1 MEALWE
7 ALAFLVQAITIGG
20 ITGVVLAIV
29 GIVPV
34 EIHRNIEL
42 HVSNKDDAT
51 KILKSWGLAL
61 GTEPEEEEY

>member
-20 ITGVVLAIV
+20 IAGVVLAII

-42 HVSNKDDAT
+42 HVNNKEEGAR
-51 KILKSWGLAL
+51 ILKSWGLYFDA
-61 GTEPEEEEY
+61 EPEEDE

>member
-1 MEALWE
+1 M
-7 ALAFLVQAITIGG
+7 
-20 ITGVVLAIV
+20 
-29 GIVPV
+29 VPV

-61 GTEPEEEEY
+61 GTEPEDDEY

>member
-20 ITGVVLAIV
+20 IAGVVLAII

-42 HVSNKDDAT
+42 HISNKEEGER
-51 KILKSWGLAL
+51 ILKSWGLAL
-61 GTEPEEEEY
+61 GTEPEEDE